1 MSGSFFY
8 IYDMSVYLDQ
18 LGREIHLQIPPKRIV
33 SLVPSLTELLFSLG
47 LKDHMVGRTKFC
59 IHPSHEIGD
68 VTVIGGTKDFSV
80 EKIRMLQPDLIV
92 ANKEENDKKRIGEL
106 EKDYP
111 VWVSDVSDLY
121 SAIDLIH
128 GLGQITCSESKAHLI
143 SETILQ
149 SFASL
154 KPLRQYHVLYFIWQK
169 PWMVAGRNTFIHDM
183 MHRAGMINL
192 ATEERYPVID
202 EDKLDQYDPDVIFL
216 SSEPYPFS
224 EKHRILMEKQFPR
237 AIVKLV
243 NGEYFSWYGSRLLGS
258 AKYFQSLIEVIT
270 APA

>member
-1 MSGSFFY
+1 
-8 IYDMSVYLDQ
+8 
-18 LGREIHLQIPPKRIV
+18 
-33 SLVPSLTELLFSLG
+33 
-47 LKDHMVGRTKFC
+47 MVGRTKFC
-59 IHPSHEIGD
+59 IHPSHEIGEAE
-68 VTVIGGTKDFSV
+68 VVGGTKNFSV
-80 EKIRMLQPDLIV
+80 EKIRKLKPDLIV
-92 ANKEENDKKRIGEL
+92 ANKEENDRQRIEEL
-106 EKDYP
+106 EKDFP

-128 GLGQITCSESKAHLI
+128 GLGQVTGTEAKSHLI

-154 KPLRQYHVLYFIWQK
+154 KPSQQYNVLYFIWKK

-202 EDKLDQYDPDVIFL
+202 EDKFDQYDPDVIFL

-224 EKHRILMEKQFPR
+224 EKHRILMEKKFPR
-237 AIVKLV
+237 ATVMLV

-258 AKYFQSLIEVIT
+258 AKYFHSLIEVIT
-270 APA
+270 APARIRSSQNPG